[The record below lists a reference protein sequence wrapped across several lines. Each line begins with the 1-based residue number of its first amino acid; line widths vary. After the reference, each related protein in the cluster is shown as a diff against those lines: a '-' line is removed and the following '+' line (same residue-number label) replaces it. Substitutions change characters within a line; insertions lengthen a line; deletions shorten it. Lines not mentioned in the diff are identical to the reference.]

1 MILFL
6 INPFMDC
13 FVRIMILCA
22 YSYSI
27 IVDPQ
32 DFEKGGGGGSGKG
45 GGGVLTTRNPP
56 PPGSAPGSRCVL
68 GVLTCF
74 W

>member
-1 MILFL
+1 M

-27 IVDPQ
+27 IVDPE
-32 DFEKGGGGGSGKG
+32 DFERGGGGPERG
-45 GGGVLTTRNPP
+45 GGDPP
-56 PPGSAPGSRCVL
+56 LVL
-68 GVLTCF
+68 GVF
-74 W
+74 